1 MMKILIVED
10 EEILAKVLEEKFED
24 NDFKVSI
31 ASDGEAVIPMV
42 KKFKPDL
49 ILLDIILPK
58 MDGLEVLAQLKD
70 DEELKNIPVIM
81 LSNLNEDEKIKRA
94 LSLGAVDY
102 MTKIQHPINEVI
114 DKVNKY
120 ILKAK

>member
-1 MMKILIVED
+1 MKILIVED
-10 EEILAKVLEEKFED
+10 EEILAKVLAEKFEN
-24 NDFKVSI
+24 NDFKISI
-31 ASDGEAVIPMV
+31 ASDGEAVLPMA
-42 KKFKPDL
+42 KKFKPDI

-58 MDGLEVLAQLKD
+58 LDGIEVLSQLKQ
-70 DEELKNIPVIM
+70 DEDLKNIPVIM
-81 LSNLNEDEKIKRA
+81 LSNLNDDEKIKEA

-114 DKVNKY
+114 DKVNRY